1 MGKCAIHDDGVEEE
15 FVIYDVCLIDA
26 DRDVF
31 CAELASADFGE
42 VNLVKRNLALD
53 VRGEDAVDVSADS
66 DVGGEVTGEVLV
78 VDGIVQVRLDA
89 AEGKT
94 VQVQENI
101 EVVCCHVGVD
111 LDAEVTAVCELEAH
125 VDTGRV
131 VFEVNGGDV

>member
-1 MGKCAIHDDGVEEE
+1 MGKCAIHDDGVDEE
-15 FVIYDVCLIDA
+15 FVIYDVCLVDA

-89 AEGKT
+89 AILKSYVAMLALT
-94 VQVQENI
+94 LTLRSPPSANLRLTSTPV
-101 EVVCCHVGVD
+101 
-111 LDAEVTAVCELEAH
+111 ELSS
-125 VDTGRV
+125 R
-131 VFEVNGGDV
+131 